1 MCMLTSRFHRG
12 AKELLAILRDRYTR
26 QLSEDREILEMVDR
40 GIKAAMTT
48 TTTAAAVQSKAVPF
62 KSTITR
68 DELD

>member
-1 MCMLTSRFHRG
+1 M
-12 AKELLAILRDRYTR
+12 LRDRYKR

-40 GIKAAMTT
+40 CVKS
-48 TTTAAAVQSKAVPF
+48 AAASTQASAAPF